1 MGAII
6 KCVGLAGNV
15 INVINDDKPD
25 GMYLASFDVD
35 AFEGRGTSAWAKDR
49 YDAMIF
55 MDFAAAHAH
64 WSQQSTVLP
73 FRPDGRPNKPLTA
86 FTVEIEKLTDHEV
99 FDLMFDGYVALKG
112 KHVADGT
119 LDVPFI
125 VHYAAEEFLI
135 TMWLPSRDDLETS
148 LARMLVEHG
157 PPAWLVFLSDTWFK
171 DFSDAPPTGPLE
183 KGMLEQAFREGDFSV
198 KEQLVMM
205 AMGLDHELYSRN
217 MEYRILD
224 DDTIECHEPK
234 DRPDHT
240 EGQLV
245 HVMHRILGLNELK
258 DRQELFAFLRNLLSQ
273 EVDDNL

>member
-1 MGAII
+1 
-6 KCVGLAGNV
+6 V
-15 INVINDDKPD
+15 INVINDDQPD
-25 GMYLASFDVD
+25 GMYLSSFDVE

-55 MDFAAAHAH
+55 MDAAAAHAH

-73 FRPDGRPNKPLTA
+73 YRADGKPNRPLTA

-99 FDLMFDGYVALKG
+99 FDLMFDGYVALKH

-119 LDVPFI
+119 FDVPFI

-135 TMWLPSRDDLETS
+135 TMWLPSRDHLENAM
-148 LARMLVEHG
+148 ARMLVEHG
-157 PPAWLVFLSDTWFK
+157 PPQWLVFLADTWFK
-171 DFSDAPPTGPLE
+171 EYHDEEPGTLE
-183 KGMLEQAFREGDFSV
+183 KGILEKAFNEGDFSV

-217 MEYRILD
+217 MEYRITD
-224 DDTIECHEPK
+224 DGDMESEEAQN
-234 DRPDHT
+234 RPHHT

-245 HVMHRILGLNELK
+245 HVMRRILSLNDLKSREETTGFPVRLACYGLADVVEEL
-258 DRQELFAFLRNLLSQ
+258 
-273 EVDDNL
+273 